1 MEGKKLSEELRD
13 CLDARGCGKCSSYQS
28 ESRLTCHNLLQK
40 ACEVVKKYEEIYE
53 ITGNRNT
60 GNRNT
65 GDRNTGNRNAGD
77 RNTGDWNAG
86 DRNTGDWNAGDRNTG
101 DGNTGNCNTGNRNTG
116 DRNTGNCNTGDR
128 NTGNCNTGDRN
139 TGDRNTGNC
148 NTGDWNAASFS
159 SGVFNTEEA
168 NILMFNKPSEWSY
181 RDWMRSEARR
191 LLNLIP
197 KNAVK
202 FVLSS
207 DMTDE
212 EKAEHPTHE
221 TTGGYLKALDEAECG
236 QIWWDGLTD
245 RKKGVIR
252 DMPNY
257 DKAVFERITGIKTE

>member
-77 RNTGDWNAG
+77 RNTGDWNA
-86 DRNTGDWNAGDRNTG
+86 
-101 DGNTGNCNTGNRNTG
+101 
-116 DRNTGNCNTGDR
+116 
-128 NTGNCNTGDRN
+128 
-139 TGDRNTGNC
+139 
-148 NTGDWNAASFS
+148 ASFS

-197 KNAVK
+197 KNSVK

>member
-101 DGNTGNCNTGNRNTG
+101 D
-116 DRNTGNCNTGDR
+116 
-128 NTGNCNTGDRN
+128 CNTGDRN

-197 KNAVK
+197 KNSVK

>member
-60 GNRNT
+60 GNR
-65 GDRNTGNRNAGD
+65 
-77 RNTGDWNAG
+77 
-86 DRNTGDWNAGDRNTG
+86 
-101 DGNTGNCNTGNRNTG
+101 
-116 DRNTGNCNTGDR
+116 NTGDR

-197 KNAVK
+197 KNSVK

>member
-1 MEGKKLSEELRD
+1 MEGKNLSEELRD

-77 RNTGDWNAG
+77 RNTGD
-86 DRNTGDWNAGDRNTG
+86 
-101 DGNTGNCNTGNRNTG
+101 
-116 DRNTGNCNTGDR
+116 
-128 NTGNCNTGDRN
+128 RN

-197 KNAVK
+197 KNSVK

>member
-65 GDRNTGNRNAGD
+65 GDRNTGNRNAFYLI
-77 RNTGDWNAG
+77 
-86 DRNTGDWNAGDRNTG
+86 
-101 DGNTGNCNTGNRNTG
+101 TGNRNTG
-116 DRNTGNCNTGDR
+116 Y
-128 NTGNCNTGDRN
+128 
-139 TGDRNTGNC
+139 RNTGNC

-197 KNAVK
+197 KNSVK

>member
-65 GDRNTGNRNAGD
+65 GDRNTGNRNAG
-77 RNTGDWNAG
+77 NW
-86 DRNTGDWNAGDRNTG
+86 
-101 DGNTGNCNTGNRNTG
+101 
-116 DRNTGNCNTGDR
+116 
-128 NTGNCNTGDRN
+128 NTGDRN

-197 KNAVK
+197 KNSVK

>member
-65 GDRNTGNRNAGD
+65 GDRNTGN
-77 RNTGDWNAG
+77 
-86 DRNTGDWNAGDRNTG
+86 
-101 DGNTGNCNTGNRNTG
+101 
-116 DRNTGNCNTGDR
+116 
-128 NTGNCNTGDRN
+128 
-139 TGDRNTGNC
+139 C

-197 KNAVK
+197 KNSVK

>member
-53 ITGNRNT
+53 ITGNR
-60 GNRNT
+60 
-65 GDRNTGNRNAGD
+65 
-77 RNTGDWNAG
+77 
-86 DRNTGDWNAGDRNTG
+86 
-101 DGNTGNCNTGNRNTG
+101 
-116 DRNTGNCNTGDR
+116 NTGDR

-197 KNAVK
+197 KNSVK